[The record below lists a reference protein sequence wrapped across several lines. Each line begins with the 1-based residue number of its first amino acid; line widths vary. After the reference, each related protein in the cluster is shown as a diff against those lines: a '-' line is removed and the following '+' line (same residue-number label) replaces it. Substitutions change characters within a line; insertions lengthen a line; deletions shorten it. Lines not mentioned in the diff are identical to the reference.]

1 MLKAVIFDMD
11 GVLVDSM
18 PYHADAWIIVF
29 DGVGIKIKREDI
41 YEIEGSNHT
50 GIIDLVFKKAGRIP
64 EPSDFIKLAEEKKK
78 IFSKINKV
86 TVFNGIYECID
97 LLKNNCLLGVVS
109 GSDKAIV
116 IELIERFFPDTFSV
130 LVTGNDVTEGKPSPE
145 PYLKAVEMLK
155 VEKQE
160 CIVIENAP
168 MGVESA
174 KRAGLYCIAIPTYVD
189 PGMLKNADMIIS
201 NQKMLKE
208 FLKNSIRNKD
218 C

>member
-1 MLKAVIFDMD
+1 
-11 GVLVDSM
+11 
-18 PYHADAWIIVF
+18 
-29 DGVGIKIKREDI
+29 
-41 YEIEGSNHT
+41 
-50 GIIDLVFKKAGRIP
+50 
-64 EPSDFIKLAEEKKK
+64 LALLLIKKK

-109 GSDKAIV
+109 GSDKAV
-116 IELIERFFPDTFSV
+116 VNELIERFFPDAFSV

-145 PYLKAVEMLK
+145 PYLKAVEILK

-189 PGMLKNADMIIS
+189 PGMLKNADMIIPD
-201 NQKMLKE
+201 QKMLFE

>member
-1 MLKAVIFDMD
+1 MD

-18 PYHADAWIIVF
+18 PYHADAWITVF
-29 DGVGIKIKREDI
+29 DGVGIKINREDI

-50 GIIDLVFKKAGRIP
+50 GIINLIFKRAGRIP
-64 EPSDFIKLAEEKKK
+64 APSDFIKLTEEKKK
-78 IFSKINKV
+78 IFLKINKV
-86 TVFNGIYECID
+86 TVFNGMYECID
-97 LLKNNCLLGVVS
+97 LLKNNCNLGVVS

-116 IELIERFFPDTFSV
+116 KELIERFFPDTFSV
-130 LVTGNDVTEGKPSPE
+130 IVTGNDVTEGKPSPE

-155 VEKQE
+155 VEKEE

-201 NQKMLKE
+201 DQKMLKE

>member
-18 PYHADAWIIVF
+18 TYHADAWITVF
-29 DGVGIKIKREDI
+29 ANVGIKIKREDI

-50 GIIDLVFKKAGRIP
+50 GIIDLIFKKAGRIP
-64 EPSDFIKLAEEKKK
+64 APSEFIKLAEEKNE
-78 IFSKINKV
+78 IFSKINKA

-109 GSDKAIV
+109 GSDKAV
-116 IELIERFFPDTFSV
+116 VKELIERFFPDTFSV

-145 PYLKAVEMLK
+145 PYLKAVEMLN
-155 VEKQE
+155 VEKSE

-174 KRAGLYCIAIPTYVD
+174 KKAGLYCIAIPTYVHQ
-189 PGMLKNADMIIS
+189 GMLRKADMIIS